1 MDTGGYGFVLA
12 AHSTLRWLILA
23 AGIVATVRAWSGRLG
38 RRSWTRTDS
47 LAARVFVMGMDIQ
60 LVVGVLLYGVFSPVV
75 AAAMSRA
82 AIAMQNRGLRFWMV
96 EHPLA
101 MIVALALAHVGWLK
115 AKRTTGPDAHR
126 QASLY
131 FTLAVLIV
139 LASIPWPFFSY
150 GRALLPSW

>member
-23 AGIVATVRAWSGRLG
+23 AGIVATVRAWSGLLG
-38 RRSWTRTDS
+38 RGSWTRTDS

-75 AAAMSRA
+75 AAAMSRT

-101 MIVALALAHVGWLK
+101 MMVAVALAHVGWLR
-115 AKRTTGPDAHR
+115 AKRSTGPDVHR

-131 FTLAVLIV
+131 FTLAILIV
-139 LASIPWPFFSY
+139 LASIPWPYFSY

>member
-23 AGIVATVRAWSGRLG
+23 AGIVATVRTWSGRFG
-38 RRSWTRTDS
+38 RRSRTRTDS
-47 LAARVFVMGMDIQ
+47 LAARVFVTGMDIQ

-75 AAAMSRA
+75 AAAMSRT

-101 MIVALALAHVGWLK
+101 MIVAVALAHVGWLK